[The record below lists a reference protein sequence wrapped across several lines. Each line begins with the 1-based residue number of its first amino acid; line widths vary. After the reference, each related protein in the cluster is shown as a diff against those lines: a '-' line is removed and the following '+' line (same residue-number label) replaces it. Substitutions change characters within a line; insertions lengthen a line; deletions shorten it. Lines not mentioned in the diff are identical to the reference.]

1 MTTLRG
7 AALHAGQAHQL
18 GIDVGRQADVA
29 WLVGGVRPSGTLQ
42 SACQPSVRGL
52 EALGGPSSS
61 ASPDL
66 APPSNSGRAPPP
78 IGEGHRFEPRGIDR
92 TARNVSAK
100 LIWSK
105 WTDAHDGN
113 QGLES
118 PVHTADGPPNQ
129 QSKERHV

>member
-78 IGEGHRFEPRGIDR
+78 IGEGH
-92 TARNVSAK
+92 T
-100 LIWSK
+100 
-105 WTDAHDGN
+105 
-113 QGLES
+113 
-118 PVHTADGPPNQ
+118 PV
-129 QSKERHV
+129 